1 MSETGDDHMA
11 HDADELVA
19 AVETAE
25 KCAAI
30 ATSLGVDAL
39 RVSAVGSEVV
49 GEPAAERLS
58 FLKVVREGYV
68 EIRTSLQQ
76 QSFKPGHPSVLA
88 FVRAITDNDGA
99 ISNAFQPLAGP
110 TPAWL
115 VKLKKFCSS
124 MAAGAAESMLA
135 NALEQTRILPVLGVV
150 LDQQAVGA
158 DGNANGITADV
169 WARFGQLCS
178 SLGADGAL
186 QVGHNLAHTIFKEY
200 AAILPQDPTKRRPVV
215 ALRLRAQ
222 QAAVDVPLGLAC
234 SSFTLAELAHAAS
247 IVMHSVSKDFVDAL
261 KGASDLLCL
270 AAESVIRGWALV
282 GVTAR
287 RS

>member
-39 RVSAVGSEVV
+39 RFSAVGSEVV

-58 FLKVVREGYV
+58 FLKVVREGYA

-76 QSFKPGHPSVLA
+76 QGFQPGHPSVL
-88 FVRAITDNDGA
+88 DSDGA

-115 VKLKKFCSS
+115 VKWKKFCSS

-158 DGNANGITADV
+158 DGNADGITADV
-169 WARFGQLCS
+169 WARLGQLCS

-186 QVGHNLAHTIFKEY
+186 QVGHNLTHTIFKEY

-234 SSFTLAELAHAAS
+234 LSFTLAELAHAAS
-247 IVMHSVSKDFVDAL
+247 IVMHTVSKDFVDAL
-261 KGASDLLCL
+261 KGSSDLLCS
-270 AAESVIRGWALV
+270 AAESVIRGWALE
-282 GVTAR
+282 GVWALTAR